1 MNNEFIFLVED
12 DVELAA
18 LTGEYLSGH
27 GYRVEIEH
35 DGSRAAERILVEN
48 PDLTILDVMLP
59 GMDGLDVCR
68 AVRER
73 YKGPILILTARTDQ
87 LDQIVGL
94 ELGADDYVCKP
105 VEPRL
110 LAARVK
116 ALLRRNQSLSD
127 DIEQSD
133 RRTEFK
139 EFDSLVIDNSSRS
152 VKLDGIELELGTLE
166 YDLLWLLAKNPG
178 KVLSRAEVFE
188 ELRGIEYDGQNRF
201 VDIAISQLRA
211 KLGEN
216 QDKPA
221 RIKTI
226 RSKGY
231 LFVG

>member
-1 MNNEFIFLVED
+1 MDNEFIFLVED
-12 DVELAA
+12 DVELAT
-18 LTGEYLSGH
+18 LTGEYLSVH
-27 GYRVEIEH
+27 GYLVEIEH

-48 PDLTILDVMLP
+48 PDLVILDVMLP

-68 AVRER
+68 AVRGR
-73 YKGPILILTARTDQ
+73 YKGPILMLTARTDQ

-105 VEPRL
+105 VAPRL
-110 LAARVK
+110 LAARIK
-116 ALLRRNQSLSD
+116 ALLRRNQSSLD

-139 EFDSLVIDNSSRS
+139 EFDDLVIDNSSRS
-152 VKLDGIELELGTLE
+152 VKLDGIELELGALE
-166 YDLLWLLAKNPG
+166 YDLLWLLVKNPG
-178 KVLSRAEVFE
+178 KVLSRTEVFE
-188 ELRGIEYDGQNRF
+188 ELRGIEYDGKNRF

-211 KLGEN
+211 KLGDN
-216 QDKPA
+216 QSKPV